1 MGSLVQIKIKE
12 VKRKQDDSVDNSE
25 NGNDEEK
32 VIN

>member
-25 NGNDEEK
+25 NENDEEK